1 MYFIFDSKILT
12 RVKVNFKSIFS
23 YSKNIHLNNIFTDL
37 ENKSDIIIIT
47 IFLGNDVIGIYSL
60 VVVLAQVINNIT
72 HILIH
77 TIAPIFKSIS
87 YKELNLL
94 FNFLLIISLTF
105 SFTLFLSQKYILDLL
120 YNLNEIIAYKTLTV
134 LCLAI
139 IPETLT
145 RFILTFYKY
154 GDGSKEF
161 VSKVAF
167 LTAFI
172 NIVLN
177 ILLVKTLGIVGAA
190 SVSLITYLIRFVLI
204 FNNLQTF
211 ISPEKIT
218 ISNPYK
224 TIRQTFLILKNDK
237 NS

>member
-72 HILIH
+72 HILIQ

-94 FNFLLIISLTF
+94 FNF
-105 SFTLFLSQKYILDLL
+105 Y
-120 YNLNEIIAYKTLTV
+120 
-134 LCLAI
+134 
-139 IPETLT
+139 
-145 RFILTFYKY
+145 
-154 GDGSKEF
+154 
-161 VSKVAF
+161 
-167 LTAFI
+167 
-172 NIVLN
+172 
-177 ILLVKTLGIVGAA
+177 
-190 SVSLITYLIRFVLI
+190 
-204 FNNLQTF
+204 
-211 ISPEKIT
+211 
-218 ISNPYK
+218 
-224 TIRQTFLILKNDK
+224 
-237 NS
+237 